1 LGEKTLILEI
11 LRQCIATSTDA
22 DDAIKK
28 IQTMIGAGSVY
39 IPNEYHKHIKERH
52 EQILEY
58 YTGDNFKET
67 CQVFDI
73 SSSTLFRLLRKQKN
87 PGKNVG

>member
-1 LGEKTLILEI
+1 LILEI

-28 IQTMIGAGSVY
+28 IQAMVGGEAVY

-52 EQILEY
+52 ERILEY
-58 YTGDNFKET
+58 YNGSNFKET

-73 SSSTLFRLLRKQKN
+73 SKDTMFRLLRKQKKTN
-87 PGKNVG
+87 KIAN